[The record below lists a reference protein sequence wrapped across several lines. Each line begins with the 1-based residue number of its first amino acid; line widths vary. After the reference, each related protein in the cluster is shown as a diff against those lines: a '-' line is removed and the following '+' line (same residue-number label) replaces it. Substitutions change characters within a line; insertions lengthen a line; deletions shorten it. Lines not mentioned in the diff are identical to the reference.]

1 MIYLT
6 GDTHGGIDV
15 KKLLDPKVAEKIG
28 KDDYL
33 IICGDFGFIWNN
45 GHESAKEKNWLD
57 WFDDQPWTTLFVDGN
72 HENFERLNEYPDTA
86 WNGGAVHVI
95 RPKLL
100 HLMRGQVYEIDG
112 KKIFTMGGA
121 SSHDRGPAKGQKTCK
136 GWWPEELPDR
146 SDYQTAGANLQKYNY
161 KVDYIVTHCLP
172 TSLQSEVTKGKFHPD
187 GLTQYLQSI
196 YQSVSYEHWYCGHY
210 HVDRDIGQNVTI
222 LYNRIVHAGGMV
234 ASSKPMR
241 GQPRYNR
248 GEEVR
253 FLYQGEEVQGKIAVV
268 FAFGSFR
275 QKEQPSYNISFT
287 NGKAGMAIQVV
298 ESDIIGSI

>member
-15 KKLLDPKVAEKIG
+15 KKLLDPTVTASFHKE
-28 KDDYL
+28 DYL

-45 GHESAKEKNWLD
+45 GHESAKEKSWLD
-57 WFDDQPWTTLFVDGN
+57 WFDQQRWTTLFVDGN
-72 HENFERLNEYPDTA
+72 HENFPRLYSYPDTA
-86 WNGGAVHVI
+86 WNGGIVHVI

-112 KKIFTMGGA
+112 KRIFTMGGA
-121 SSHDRGPAKGQKTCK
+121 SSHDRGPAKGQKNAK
-136 GWWPEELPDR
+136 GWWKEELPDR
-146 SDYQTAGANLQKYNY
+146 AEIQTAGVNLQKYNY
-161 KVDYIVTHCLP
+161 TVDYIITHCLP

-187 GLTQYLQSI
+187 SLTQYLQSV
-196 YQSVSYEHWYCGHY
+196 YQSVNYEHWYCGHY
-210 HVDRDIGQNVTI
+210 HVDRDIGKNVTI
-222 LYNRIVHAGGMV
+222 LYNRIVSGGDQV
-234 ASSKPMR
+234 ASCKPVR

-253 FLYQGEEVQGKIAVV
+253 FKYQGEEVQGKIAVV

-287 NGKAGMAIQVV
+287 NGRAGMAIQVL
-298 ESDIIGSI
+298 ESDIIGSA